1 VDAGDDGAE
10 EDGSL
15 IGKTDLDK
23 VNSKLKGRGMLRKYI
38 PTISIIIK

>member
-1 VDAGDDGAE
+1 MDAGDDGAE
-10 EDGSL
+10 EDRSL
-15 IGKTDLDK
+15 IGKTDR